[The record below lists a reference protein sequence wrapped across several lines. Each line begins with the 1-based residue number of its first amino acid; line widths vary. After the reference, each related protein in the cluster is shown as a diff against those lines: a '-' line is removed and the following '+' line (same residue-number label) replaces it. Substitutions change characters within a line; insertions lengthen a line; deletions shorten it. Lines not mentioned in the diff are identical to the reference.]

1 MKTRLTILLAVL
13 VCSVYG
19 QKHNLTITLPN
30 IKNTDGGIH
39 VSVYDSKNKSSF
51 TKIGQEF
58 KVVDFKNDGVKGKYV
73 IKNLPEGEYAIAIY
87 HDENGDKKCNTNLLG
102 IPKEGFGFTRL
113 EKVWSIP
120 KFDEC
125 KVFLNK
131 NLSVPIN
138 LIY

>member
-1 MKTRLTILLAVL
+1 MKTRLTILLSVL

-19 QKHNLTITLPN
+19 QKYNLTITLPN
-30 IKNTDGGIH
+30 IKNIDGGIH

-51 TKIGQEF
+51 TKIGYEF
-58 KVVDFKNDGVKGKYV
+58 KVIDFKNDGVKGKYV
-73 IKNLPEGEYAIAIY
+73 VKNLPEGEYAIAIY
-87 HDENGDKKCNTNLLG
+87 HDENGDKKCNTNLIG
-102 IPKEGFGFTRL
+102 IPKEGYGFTRL

-125 KVFLNK
+125 KVILNK